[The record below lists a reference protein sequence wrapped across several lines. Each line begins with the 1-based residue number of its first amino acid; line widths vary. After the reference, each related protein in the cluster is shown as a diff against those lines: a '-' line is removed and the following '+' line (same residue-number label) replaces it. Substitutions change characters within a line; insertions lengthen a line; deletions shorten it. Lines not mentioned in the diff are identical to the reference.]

1 MKKNPWELPAQKP
14 EDYFFVETGRGR
26 EFLVR
31 LPDGADPLKAISKFA
46 ADKGIRFGK
55 VHAAYMGAF
64 RPAKYLMWA
73 PDTRNLDNW
82 HHEEVATVENLSM
95 LLTCA
100 GMIGI
105 KKGYDGKEETFV
117 ALHFVSGGAWDCPNF
132 GGHLV
137 EGTKVAGVMAFYVT
151 EITGIDVIPPTLE
164 EGEEADGFPENWYQE
179 VK

>member
-1 MKKNPWELPAQKP
+1 MNKNPWELPAKTP

-64 RPAKYLMWA
+64 RPAKYLKWA
-73 PDTRNLDNW
+73 PDTANPENW
-82 HHEEVATVENLSM
+82 HNESIATVENLSM

-105 KKGYDGKEETFV
+105 KQNYRGEEETFV
-117 ALHFVSGGAWDCPNF
+117 ALHFVSGGAWDCPTF
-132 GGHLV
+132 GGHLY
-137 EGTKVAGVMAFYVT
+137 EGTKIAGVMAFFVT
-151 EITGIDVIPPTLE
+151 EITGIEVIPPTKV
-164 EGEEADGFPENWYQE
+164 EGKKEDGFPENWYRE
-179 VK
+179 I